1 MGSLFFSING
11 WVFKVKSCLA
21 NNSVQFSGHQVK
33 ILNLKKKKNIIT
45 SKNILIYNCCFDTC
59 KQ

>member
-11 WVFKVKSCLA
+11 WVFKA

-33 ILNLKKKKNIIT
+33 ILNLKHDIQH
-45 SKNILIYNCCFDTC
+45 LY
-59 KQ
+59 Q